1 MHRYDLV
8 IFDFDGTLA
17 DSFPWFLATINGVAD
32 EFGFHRFDVARLD
45 EIRSLSARELMARS
59 GLRWWR
65 VPAVAQRMRT
75 LMSAQIERI
84 ALFDGVADL
93 LAQLAQA
100 GVQLALVTSNSRA
113 NVARVL
119 GPTLLAQF
127 RDVRCGAAV
136 LGKRRKLRASL
147 CACSV
152 FAARALCVG
161 DEIRDAE
168 AARQAGIAFAGVA
181 WGYTLP
187 AALQPHTPLPLLQ
200 RPDALRA
207 LVLGTGA
214 CTQSR
219 LAQTGARGACAAVGG
234 DA

>member
-32 EFGFHRFDVARLD
+32 EFGFRRFDVARLD

-84 ALFDGVADL
+84 ALFDGVAEL

-100 GVQLALVTSNSRA
+100 GVQLALVTSNSHA

-119 GPTLLAQF
+119 GPALLAQF

-147 CACSV
+147 RACGV
-152 FAARALCVG
+152 PAARALCVG

-168 AARQAGIAFAGVA
+168 AARQAGIAFAGVT

-187 AALQPHTPLPLLQ
+187 TALQPHTPLPLLQ
-200 RPDALRA
+200 RPEALRA
-207 LVLGTGA
+207 LVLGADDRTQPPALQADA
-214 CTQSR
+214 CGT
-219 LAQTGARGACAAVGG
+219 CAAMGSN
-234 DA
+234 A

>member
-17 DSFPWFLATINGVAD
+17 DSFPWFLDTINGVAD
-32 EFGFHRFDVARLD
+32 EFGFRRFDVERLD
-45 EIRSLSARELMARS
+45 EIRSLSARALMARS

-65 VPAVAQRMRT
+65 VPAVAQRMRA

-84 ALFDGVADL
+84 ALFDGVAEL
-93 LAQLAQA
+93 LAHLAQA
-100 GVQLALVTSNSRA
+100 GVHLALVTSNSRA
-113 NVARVL
+113 NVERVL
-119 GPTLLAQF
+119 GPALLAQF
-127 RDVRCGAAV
+127 RDVRCGAAL

-147 CACSV
+147 RACGIP
-152 FAARALCVG
+152 AARALCVG

-187 AALQPHTPLPLLQ
+187 AALQPQTPLPLLQ
-200 RPDALRA
+200 RPAALLA
-207 LVLGTGA
+207 LVLPPERRAGD
-214 CTQSR
+214 C
-219 LAQTGARGACAAVGG
+219 CAAG
-234 DA
+234 